1 MSTKLSYIYKNNYT
15 LLSGEK
21 VLLIIKIDKILF
33 QQVSALN
40 TENDEIA
47 YMHICCLIF
56 YSFYFAL
63 IIIFNSKNKRNAR
76 IVQKTKIL

>member
-47 YMHICCLIF
+47 YKHIYGLIF
-56 YSFYFAL
+56 YFFL
-63 IIIFNSKNKRNAR
+63 LCINNHFRFEK
-76 IVQKTKIL
+76 

>member
-47 YMHICCLIF
+47 YKHIYGLIF
-56 YSFYFAL
+56 YFFFTL
-63 IIIFNSKNKRNAR
+63 H
-76 IVQKTKIL
+76 